1 MDESLIRNLSFAMHI
16 MLSLGIELAIPL
28 LADPE
33 MAVSTSSR
41 PPPDVNVTHL
51 SNHGSHT
58 HDRTYVFLDYGDVG
72 QEARSILG
80 MSVCE
85 SSNARSL
92 RFPCAGFA
100 FPFLSYCFLV
110 LPFPPASCPRS
121 ILHYRPESD
130 TFIHWKVKSTDCQF
144 QVLPMTGASFI

>member
-51 SNHGSHT
+51 G
-58 HDRTYVFLDYGDVG
+58 
-72 QEARSILG
+72 
-80 MSVCE
+80 
-85 SSNARSL
+85 
-92 RFPCAGFA
+92 FPINRQG
-100 FPFLSYCFLV
+100 V
-110 LPFPPASCPRS
+110 
-121 ILHYRPESD
+121 
-130 TFIHWKVKSTDCQF
+130 
-144 QVLPMTGASFI
+144 MTEKRIKERKN